1 MLFLRMDNMKVTE
14 VNFCL
19 SQMTR
24 LLGVD
29 EEFGEAALLGKLEGM
44 KDIIEE
50 VNRQFKD
57 PVRFLP

>member
-1 MLFLRMDNMKVTE
+1 MNCTE
-14 VNFCL
+14 VYLYL

-29 EEFGEAALLGKLEGM
+29 EEFGEAAILGKLEGM
-44 KDIIEE
+44 KDVIEE

-57 PVRFLP
+57 PVRFLPRNRRFI